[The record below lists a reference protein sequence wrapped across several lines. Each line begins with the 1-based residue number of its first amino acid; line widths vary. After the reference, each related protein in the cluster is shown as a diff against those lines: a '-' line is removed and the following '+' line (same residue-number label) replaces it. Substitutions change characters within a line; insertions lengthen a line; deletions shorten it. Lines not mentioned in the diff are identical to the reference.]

1 MAKIRKSE
9 NEEVSYWLSYSDMLA
24 ALLLMFALIISFTL
38 MESKIQYEKKVAEIA
53 KQQEEIAKQQET
65 INKLL
70 GVKSDIIEDL
80 VIEFDNSG
88 LQMEI
93 DKQTG
98 DIIFNSDLLFDP
110 NQAVLRP
117 DSITFLDAFL
127 PQYFGILLS
136 DEYIDNIAEI
146 IIEGHTAEYGTY
158 LGCVTLSQSRAL
170 AVATYATKDDSVL
183 KDYIEIEKLREILT
197 VNGRAYYDLIFK
209 EDGTRDDQ
217 KSRRVEIKFRLK
229 DDEIIE
235 ELKDYLQ

>member
-24 ALLLMFALIISFTL
+24 ALLLMFALIISFTM
-38 MESKIQYEKKVAEIA
+38 MEAKIQYELKVAEIA
-53 KQQEEIAKQQET
+53 SQQEEIYKQQET

-70 GVKSDIIEDL
+70 GVKSEIIEDL
-80 VIEFDNSG
+80 VKEFDNTG
-88 LQMEI
+88 LQIEI

-110 NQAVLRP
+110 NSAVLRQ
-117 DSITFLDAFL
+117 DSIAFLNSFL

-136 DEYIDNIAEI
+136 EEYIDNVAEI

-158 LGCVTLSQSRAL
+158 LGCLTLSQSRAL
-170 AVATYATKDDSVL
+170 AVATYATADNSILQNSAEV
-183 KDYIEIEKLREILT
+183 EKLREILT
-197 VNGRAYYDLIFK
+197 VNGRAYYDPILK
-209 EDGTRDDQ
+209 EDGSRDDQ

-229 DDEIIE
+229 DDEVIE
-235 ELKDYLQ
+235 ELKDYLK